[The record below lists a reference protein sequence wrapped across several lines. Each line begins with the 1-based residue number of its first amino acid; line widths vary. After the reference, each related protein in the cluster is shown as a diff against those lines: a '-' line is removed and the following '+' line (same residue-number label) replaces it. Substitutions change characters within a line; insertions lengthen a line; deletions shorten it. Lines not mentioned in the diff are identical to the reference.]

1 LGSVNLRITEAKMSL
16 LTIIIPLSVFSNGM
30 IMDDH
35 HLAWLALSELN
46 LSFKQ
51 SDKLAQLFSTGM
63 AVLEQQHSPEIAAIL
78 NVRQRQHLASLT
90 SQTLPIS
97 LARQLQW
104 VEHNNASLLLYDDV
118 HYPDALKAI
127 HHPPAFLWL
136 QGRSSLLNEPSIAMV
151 GARQATA
158 NGMTLANTFAA
169 SLGAS
174 GVTIV
179 SGLAL
184 GIDGACHQGA
194 LDAQADTIAVLG
206 SGLGQVYPAKHQPL
220 AKRIL
225 AGAGLLVSPW
235 PLMAKPLAYRF
246 PERNRIISGLSLGV
260 LVVEAALRS
269 GSLITAKT
277 ALEQGREVFA
287 IPSSVHNVQAQGC
300 HQLIRNGALL
310 VDQPQQILA
319 ELAPQLQ
326 PLVARYQLPE
336 PSNKENY
343 ADIGEELQILLRVF
357 GYDPLPVDILCSQL
371 AAPYNVVVAQLVELE
386 LLGLVRLTSGGYEK
400 VL

>member
-1 LGSVNLRITEAKMSL
+1 MSATYAKMNL
-16 LTIIIPLSVFSNGM
+16 LTRIIPLSVFSNGM

-46 LSFKQ
+46 LTFKQ
-51 SDKLAQLFSTGM
+51 GYNLAQLYGHGPSI
-63 AVLEQQHSPEIAAIL
+63 LEQQSSAQLTSIL
-78 NVRQRQHLASLT
+78 NHTQQKYLAGLT
-90 SQTLPIS
+90 SKPLHLS

-104 VEHNNASLLLYDDV
+104 VQSHHALLLLYDDV
-118 HYPDALKAI
+118 DYPDALKSI

-136 QGRSSLLNEPSIAMV
+136 QGRALLLNEPSIAMV
-151 GARQATA
+151 GARKATA
-158 NGMTLANTFAA
+158 NGMALAKAFAG
-169 SLGAS
+169 SLGSS
-174 GVTIV
+174 GLTIV

-206 SGLGQVYPAKHQPL
+206 SGLGHIYPTKHQPL
-220 AKRIL
+220 AQRII
-225 AGAGLLVSPW
+225 AGGGLLVSPW

-246 PERNRIISGLSLGV
+246 PERNRIISGLSMGV

-287 IPSSVHNVQAQGC
+287 VPSSVQNTQAQGC
-300 HQLIRNGALL
+300 HQLIRDGAIL

-326 PLVARYQLPE
+326 LLVARYQPPDTTMLQDLTD
-336 PSNKENY
+336 S
-343 ADIGEELQILLRVF
+343 ADIAEELQILLRVF
-357 GYDPLPVDILCSQL
+357 GYDPVPVDILCAQL
-371 AAPYNVVVAQLVELE
+371 AQPYNVVAAHLVELE
-386 LLGLVRLTSGGYEK
+386 LLGLVRLTAGGYEK

>member
-1 LGSVNLRITEAKMSL
+1 
-16 LTIIIPLSVFSNGM
+16 
-30 IMDDH
+30 MDDH

-46 LSFKQ
+46 LTFKQ
-51 SDKLAQLFSTGM
+51 SSKLAQGYSNGM
-63 AVLEQQHSPEIAAIL
+63 AILEQQHGVEIAAIL
-78 NVRQRQHLASLT
+78 NPRQCQYLAKLTSKKLTLSLAS
-90 SQTLPIS
+90 
-97 LARQLQW
+97 QLQW
-104 VEHNNASLLLYDDV
+104 IENNNVSLLLYDDTN
-118 HYPDALKAI
+118 YPDALKEI
-127 HHPPAFLWL
+127 HQPPAFLWL
-136 QGRSSLLNEPSIAMV
+136 QGRASLLNEPSIAMV
-151 GARQATA
+151 GARKATP
-158 NGMTLANTFAA
+158 NGMTLAKTFAGN
-169 SLGAS
+169 LGAS
-174 GVTIV
+174 GLTIV

-206 SGLGQVYPAKHQPL
+206 SGLGHIYPAKHQPL
-220 AKRIL
+220 AQRIL

-277 ALEQGREVFA
+277 ALEQGREIFA

-326 PLVARYQLPE
+326 SLVSRYQP
-336 PSNKENY
+336 PQPPNKEDLT
-343 ADIGEELQILLRVF
+343 DITQELQILMRVF
-357 GYDPLPVDILCSQL
+357 GYDPLPVDILCTRL
-371 AAPYNVVVAQLVELE
+371 AQPYNVVAAQLVELE
-386 LLGLVRLTSGGYEK
+386 LLGLVRLTGSGYEK
-400 VL
+400 VF

>member
-1 LGSVNLRITEAKMSL
+1 MRAKLSL
-16 LTIIIPLSVFSNGM
+16 LTIIITLTVFSNGM

-46 LSFKQ
+46 LTFKQ
-51 SDKLAQLFSTGM
+51 SSKLAQCYSNG
-63 AVLEQQHSPEIAAIL
+63 AAILEHQKSDAIAAIL
-78 NVRQRQHLASLT
+78 NPRQCQHLANIT
-90 SQTLPIS
+90 SQKITVS
-97 LARQLQW
+97 LASQLQW
-104 VEHNNASLLLYDDV
+104 IENNNALLLLYDDIN
-118 HYPDALKAI
+118 YPDALKQI
-127 HHPPAFLWL
+127 HQPPAFLWI

-151 GARQATA
+151 GARKATP
-158 NGMTLANTFAA
+158 NGMALAKTFAGN
-169 SLGAS
+169 LGAS
-174 GVTIV
+174 GLTIV

-206 SGLGQVYPAKHQPL
+206 SGLGHIYPAKHQPL
-220 AKRIL
+220 AQRIL

-287 IPSSVHNVQAQGC
+287 IPSSVHNIQAQGC

-326 PLVARYQLPE
+326 PLVARYQPTE
-336 PSNKENY
+336 SPNKEDY
-343 ADIGEELQILLRVF
+343 ADITQELQILMRVF
-357 GYDPLPVDILCSQL
+357 GYDPLPVDILCTQL
-371 AAPYNVVVAQLVELE
+371 AQPYNVVAAQLVELE
-386 LLGLVRLTSGGYEK
+386 LLGLVRLTGSGYEK
-400 VL
+400 VF

>member
-1 LGSVNLRITEAKMSL
+1 MNLFTRIIT
-16 LTIIIPLSVFSNGM
+16 LSAFSNGM

-46 LSFKQ
+46 LTFKQ
-51 SDKLAQLFSTGM
+51 SFNLAAFYGHGATI
-63 AVLEQQHSPEIAAIL
+63 LEQQSSTQVASVL
-78 NVRQRQHLASLT
+78 NHTQLKHLATLT
-90 SQTLPIS
+90 SKPLHIS

-104 VEHNNASLLLYDDV
+104 IESHHVSLLLYDDLN
-118 HYPDALKAI
+118 YPDALKLI
-127 HHPPAFLWL
+127 HNPPAFLWL
-136 QGRSSLLNEPSIAMV
+136 QGRSTLLNEPSIAMV
-151 GARQATA
+151 GARKATA
-158 NGMTLANTFAA
+158 NGMLLAKMFAG
-169 SLGAS
+169 SLGSS
-174 GVTIV
+174 GLTIV

-206 SGLGQVYPAKHQPL
+206 SGLGLIYPTKHQPL
-220 AKRIL
+220 AHRII
-225 AGAGLLVSPW
+225 AGGGLLVSPW

-287 IPSSVHNVQAQGC
+287 VPSSVHNVQAQGC
-300 HQLIRNGALL
+300 HQLIRDGAIL
-310 VDQPQQILA
+310 VDQPQQVLA

-326 PLVARYQLPE
+326 SLVERYQPQDTRQQEELV
-336 PSNKENY
+336 
-343 ADIGEELQILLRVF
+343 DIDEELQILLRLF
-357 GYDPLPVDILCSQL
+357 GYDPVPVDILCAQL
-371 AAPYNVVVAQLVELE
+371 AAPYKVVAAQLVELE
-386 LLGLVRLTSGGYEK
+386 LLGLLRLTAGGYEK